1 MDNTFKSNFNF
12 FLNSIEKKRKKNI
25 FFLILILTI
34 SSLLEFMTLGTI
46 VPLLSSLLNLGQAD
60 LYFLKFMKNYS
71 NSENFF
77 NNILFIFIFFI
88 IFSMIFRIIAVK
100 SIEKFSALLA
110 TDLSSKI
117 FYKTITQ
124 DYDVIISQNSNNL
137 IAGMT
142 EKITM
147 YAGLVTQ
154 FLNLFSS
161 FIISLGILMYL
172 FIYDYKITVITL
184 IFIVITFSIIILI
197 SKSYIDKNGQTASN
211 LSEKR
216 FKVVQE
222 SINGIRDIILSNSH
236 NLFSNSYKTLESKFR
251 LSIHRLNFAQN
262 SPKLIIEGLG
272 IIILLSVSYVLLNAN
287 RGNENE
293 FIINLAVFAFAAQKL
308 LPLIN
313 TFYNSWAGFKSYIYV
328 VRDIHLLLR
337 RENNLNNYKT
347 KNTKTIEFKNDIVF
361 KNIDFKYKS
370 NSKNIFNNLKI
381 QIKYNSING
390 LVGKTG
396 SGKSTFIDLLMG
408 LLKPVKG
415 KILIDNEQLGTRT
428 IRSWQQKISHVPQ
441 NAFLLNASLKEN
453 IIFNNFGN
461 KINEEKLLQVC
472 EDAKIN
478 DFLKDLPNGIFTEIG
493 ERGLNLSG
501 GQRQRITIA
510 RALYLEKPILILDE
524 ATNALDYETEDMI
537 LKNIKKKYKNKT
549 IVMVS
554 HRIENLKHVDNIID
568 LNDK

>member
-1 MDNTFKSNFNF
+1 MV
-12 FLNSIEKKRKKNI
+12 
-25 FFLILILTI
+25 ILTI

-60 LYFLKFMKNYS
+60 LYFLKFLKNYS
-71 NSENFF
+71 NPENFF
-77 NNILFIFIFFI
+77 SNILFIFIFFI
-88 IFSMIFRIIAVK
+88 IFSMIFRIIVIK
-100 SIEKFSALLA
+100 SNEKFSALLA

-117 FYKTITQ
+117 FYKTLIQ

-154 FLNLFSS
+154 LLNLFSS
-161 FIISLGILMYL
+161 FIISLGILIYL

-184 IFIVITFSIIILI
+184 IFVAITFSIIILI

-211 LSEKR
+211 FSEKR

-236 NLFSNSYKTLESKFR
+236 NLFLNSYKALESKFR

-313 TFYNSWAGFKSYIYV
+313 IFYNSWAGFKSYIYV
-328 VRDIHLLLR
+328 VRDIHLLLS

-347 KNTKTIEFKNDIVF
+347 KNIKTIEFKKEIVF
-361 KNIDFKYKS
+361 KNINFKYKS

-381 QIKYNSING
+381 QIKHNSING

-415 KILIDNEQLGTRT
+415 EIFIDNVQLDTST

-441 NAFLLNASLKEN
+441 NAFLLNASLREN

-472 EDAKIN
+472 EDARIN
-478 DFLKDLPNGIFTEIG
+478 DFLNDLPNGILTEIG
-493 ERGLNLSG
+493 ERGSNLSG

-510 RALYLEKPILILDE
+510 RALYLDKPILILDE
-524 ATNALDYETEDMI
+524 ATNALDYETEDII
-537 LKNIKKKYKNKT
+537 LNNIKKNYRNKT

-554 HRIENLKHVDNIID
+554 HRIDNLKHVENIID